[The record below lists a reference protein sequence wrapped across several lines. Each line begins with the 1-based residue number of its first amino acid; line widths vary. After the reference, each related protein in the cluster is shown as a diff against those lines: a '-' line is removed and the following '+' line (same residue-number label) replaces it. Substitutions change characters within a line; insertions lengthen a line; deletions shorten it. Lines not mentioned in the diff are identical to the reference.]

1 MKIAIGSTRI
11 PKVEAVKEA
20 WEAIGSRVKGYDREP
35 ATFLA
40 YDVGKETPE
49 MPVRL
54 DQLMEGARSRVE
66 NLILQLK
73 RERQE
78 ADFYVGLEGGF
89 QVIDTDGPR
98 RQTFLESWAYATD
111 GHNGYFGHGPGLYV
125 PNTIANPIID
135 RGIEMGIVMDRLG
148 GQQCSTKAEGIWG
161 MLTGSILTRQ
171 QSFVI
176 AVICAFVPFCEPEM
190 YRR

>member
-1 MKIAIGSTRI
+1 MRIAIGSTRA

-20 WEAIGSRVKGYDREP
+20 WQAIGSRIKAYDDEP
-35 ATFLA
+35 ASFLT
-40 YDVGKETPE
+40 YDVGKDTPE
-49 MPVRL
+49 MPLTL

-89 QVIDTDGPR
+89 QVIDTHGPR
-98 RQTFLESWAYATD
+98 RQVFLESWAYATD
-111 GHNGYFGHGPGLYV
+111 GHLGYFGHGPGLLV
-125 PNTIANPIID
+125 PHKIGDPIID
-135 RGIEMGIVMDRLG
+135 RNIEMGIIMDRLG
-148 GQQCSTKAEGIWG
+148 GPRSSAKAEGMWG
-161 MLTGSILTRQ
+161 LLTGDILTRQ

-176 AVICAFVPFCEPEM
+176 AVICAFVPFCQPDT
-190 YRR
+190 YR